1 MSIAPEKL
9 FIDQVD
15 LYSKFD
21 EQGIP
26 THNAAGEEVSTIY
39 MKTLY
44 MYVVQCIVSFYL
56 LTSTCVLLSFSNVAI
71 QKCNQRFKEGL
82 GETKE
87 TF

>member
-26 THNAAGEEVSTIY
+26 THNAAGEEVSTI
-39 MKTLY
+39 LY
-44 MYVVQCIVSFYL
+44 IYIQCM
-56 LTSTCVLLSFSNVAI
+56 
-71 QKCNQRFKEGL
+71 
-82 GETKE
+82 
-87 TF
+87 

>member
-26 THNAAGEEVSTIY
+26 THNAAGEEVSIY
-39 MKTLY
+39 Y
-44 MYVVQCIVSFYL
+44 IYIYIYSVCRCIVSFYL
-56 LTSTCVLLSFSNVAI
+56 LFSTCVFHCSYPKMQSKV
-71 QKCNQRFKEGL
+71 
-82 GETKE
+82 
-87 TF
+87 